1 MPRARTTTAPD
12 GVISFS
18 NGASEESLL
27 DFIVMNDIDNATT
40 DKNSSPTGEILLT
53 VPVLAKDGSPA
64 VYVIPDHLY
73 VWVNIPAKAERGWQT
88 F

>member
-18 NGASEESLL
+18 KGAG
-27 DFIVMNDIDNATT
+27 IDNATT
-40 DKNSSPTGEILLT
+40 DKTSSPTGEILLT

-64 VYVIPDHLY
+64 VYVIPDWIY
-73 VWVNIPAKAERGWQT
+73 AWIIFPINAERGWQT